1 MYLTRNQ
8 KRIQNSLKVK
18 EPKPKEEELKA
29 KEEELKE
36 DRDLCGRADKMGQEV
51 KGADEAD
58 KLSASG
64 VRELQTGVGGED
76 PVVAEVNNF
85 MEVPT
90 RSRT

>member
-1 MYLTRNQ
+1 
-8 KRIQNSLKVK
+8 
-18 EPKPKEEELKA
+18 
-29 KEEELKE
+29 
-36 DRDLCGRADKMGQEV
+36 MGQEV

-58 KLSASG
+58 KLSAIG